1 MYAMGMLVGAY
12 IIRFVPEV
20 ASWLIPGGVSS
31 GAGSAAGSTVMG
43 MTAMAGGMAGSVV
56 GSAAGGAA
64 SLVRPSKS
72 KNSNNK
78 K

>member
-1 MYAMGMLVGAY
+1 
-12 IIRFVPEV
+12 
-20 ASWLIPGGVSS
+20 
-31 GAGSAAGSTVMG
+31 MG

>member
-31 GAGSAAGSTVMG
+31 GAGSAAGGAVMG
-43 MTAMAGGMAGSVV
+43 MSSM
-56 GSAAGGAA
+56 AGGAA
-64 SLVRPSKS
+64 GTIAGAAVSGAVSIVKPSAG
-72 KNSNNK
+72 KNSK
-78 K
+78 